1 MRRRACVVILTAVL
15 AWPCLQGCA
24 ETVIVGGG
32 GKIGSAKDRAPV
44 LVTENGKDVVGCE
57 FMMNFEQ
64 SRPWGGLLLQED
76 AMERVITDLT
86 YETVDAG
93 GNVLLIRKKQ
103 KGFNGSSASGDVYRC
118 PDNNAPAPPPQPTP
132 K

>member
-1 MRRRACVVILTAVL
+1 MRRQACLLILTMVL
-15 AWPCLQGCA
+15 AGVYLQGCA

-32 GKIGSAKDRAPV
+32 KMNLAKDRAPV

-57 FMMNFEQ
+57 FKMNFEQ
-64 SRPWGGLLLQED
+64 SRPWGELLDQDD
-76 AMERVITDLT
+76 AMERVIADLAT
-86 YETVDAG
+86 ETVDAG

-103 KGFNGSSASGDVYRC
+103 KGFNGSFASGDVYRC
-118 PDNNAPAPPPQPTP
+118 PDNNAPVSPPTRTP